1 MEREGE
7 DGMGEDIMDAG
18 RDEAGAGQDGEDG
31 GPFVFNGIDGTTGEY
46 LLRPLTPEEVTRL
59 ALGEKLDSAH
69 VSELVARHRQATEA
83 TLGVK
88 AGVDPTKLE
97 EAGWGVI
104 FAHDADPAVIEA
116 LRPLLEHRRA
126 QAARDKEHYYK
137 EYTGSD
143 AYRPN
148 ESKNKFLARHKAG
161 PGPADP
167 EVVPY
172 YLLIVGDPEAIPY
185 RFQYQLDVMYAVGRV
200 HFDTPEEYAGYAHS
214 VVAAETDRAA
224 TPRRAAFFGV
234 RNKGDKATQLSADHL
249 VKPLAETLAAEQPD
263 WEVRTVLDAEATKE
277 RLGRLIGGDETPAL
291 LFTASHGMAFPN
303 EDPHQLPHQGALLC
317 QDWPGPFGWR
327 GAIPEDFYFA
337 GDDVGDDAGL
347 SGLLAL
353 HFACYGAGTPQ
364 LDDFAH
370 QALLSPAAI
379 APHAFVAGLPRRLLG
394 HPKGGV
400 LAVVGHVER
409 AWSYSFMWGRA
420 GAQREVFRST
430 LQCLMEGQ
438 PVGAAIEY
446 FNQRYADIS
455 TELSLE
461 LEDVR
466 FGKTPNNSELAAM
479 WTANN
484 DARNFVII
492 GDPAV
497 RLPG

>member
-1 MEREGE
+1 MSEETMRAGSGE
-7 DGMGEDIMDAG
+7 VTTE
-18 RDEAGAGQDGEDG
+18 QDGEDT
-31 GPFVFNGIDGTTGEY
+31 GPLVFNGINGATGQY
-46 LLRPLTPEEVTRL
+46 LLRPLTAEEVTRV
-59 ALGEKLDSAH
+59 ALGESLDPA
-69 VSELVARHRQATEA
+69 ELGELAERHRRATEA

-88 AGVDPTKLE
+88 AGVDATKLE

-104 FAHDADPAVIEA
+104 FAHDADPAVKEA
-116 LRPLLEHRRA
+116 LRPLLEHRRE
-126 QAARDKEHYYK
+126 QATKNKEHYYK
-137 EYTGSD
+137 EFSGPD
-143 AYRPN
+143 GYRPN
-148 ESKNKFLARHKAG
+148 ESKNRFLARHGVG

-167 EVVPY
+167 EIIPY
-172 YLLIVGDPEAIPY
+172 YLLIVGDPAAIPY
-185 RFQYQLDVMYAVGRV
+185 RFQYLLDVTYAVGRV
-200 HFDTPEEYAGYAHS
+200 HFDTPEEYARYAQS
-214 VVAAETDRAA
+214 VVAAETDGAA
-224 TPRRAAFFGV
+224 MPRRAAFFGV

-249 VKPLAETLAAEQPD
+249 VKPLAETLAAEQPG
-263 WEVRTVLDAEATKE
+263 WEIRTVLDAEATKA

-337 GDDVGDDAGL
+337 ADDVGDGAGL

-394 HPKGGV
+394 HPKGGA

-430 LQCLMEGQ
+430 LQCLMEGK
-438 PVGAAIEY
+438 PIGASIEY
-446 FNQRYADIS
+446 FNERYAELSTMLS
-455 TELSLE
+455 TEL
-461 LEDVR
+461 EDIN
-466 FGKTPNNSELAAM
+466 FGKIPNHAELAAM

-497 RLPG
+497 RLPV